1 MADYQFNTNLGP
13 AAQQGTSLGD
23 MINTARGIQSYQQ
36 AQQLNPLALQK
47 AQMEID
53 QAKQMNPL
61 AVRKAT
67 SEASTSELGLSEKQT
82 NILYGLAGGVLND
95 TRIQKGNKEEV
106 MSALEEAKK
115 RSSSFG
121 IPKQVVDDVFGQLNS
136 YAEKNH
142 GAIKQVLGN
151 IIQSGIGA
159 TGQQALQTPQLA
171 TVAGAPAT
179 FQSGPGVA
187 KELNLGGQGN
197 TGLVQPPAAGVANV
211 ENARTGVT
219 PTQMS
224 LSYPVRRAGDIRP
237 MAPNEA
243 QDAER
248 GAKYRNDLTT
258 RQTDLSKSRRN
269 LDEVIE
275 AAGNI
280 AKEDFFSTGVLG
292 AATRSIKGA
301 LGDEKYKQLSKD
313 LANVQIS
320 NMAAMGGSM
329 ETDAGKQLIR
339 MANGDETYPPE
350 VLKKIARRTYA
361 DLTNLDM
368 QATGAAKFAQKYGDS
383 NLNTFK
389 QQWSSNADS
398 KVFEAM
404 SLFENIKDP
413 AKRKEEIDRLLGNNP
428 EQRQQFFQK
437 YNNIKKL
444 TATGE
449 L

>member
-1 MADYQFNTNLGP
+1 MAEFFTNYP
-13 AAQQGTSLGD
+13 QAQKPMSLGD
-23 MINTARGIQSYQQ
+23 MLNMAGGVQQYQQ
-36 AQQLNPLALQK
+36 AKQMNPLALQK
-47 AQMEID
+47 AQMEVE
-53 QAKQMNPL
+53 QSKQMNPL
-61 AVRKAT
+61 TVQKAQEEVSQAQIGT
-67 SEASTSELGLSEKQT
+67 QEKQ
-82 NILYGLAGGVLND
+82 YGFNEKQAKGLFSVIGGIMND
-95 TRIQKGNKEEV
+95 KRLEGDRDSVI
-106 MSALEEAKK
+106 SALLEAKQ
-115 RSSSFG
+115 RAAVTG
-121 IPKQVVDDVFGQLNS
+121 TNPIILEGVFAPLMNQAVTKHQTVKNS
-136 YAEKNH
+136 I
-142 GAIKQVLGN
+142 GS
-151 IIQSGIGA
+151 IIQQGMSSES
-159 TGQQALQTPQLA
+159 QQGLQTPQLTTGPSGSPA
-171 TVAGAPAT
+171 TYQSGSGTLREANIGGGGQPTTGGGQATTGGAP
-179 FQSGPGVA
+179 
-187 KELNLGGQGN
+187 
-197 TGLVQPPAAGVANV
+197 
-211 ENARTGVT
+211 TGVT
-219 PTQMS
+219 QTQMG
-224 LSYPVRRAGDIRP
+224 LSYPVRKAGDIRP
-237 MAPNEA
+237 VAPNELA
-243 QDAER
+243 DTER

-292 AATRSIKGA
+292 AATRTIKGA

-320 NMAAMGGSM
+320 NMQAMGGSM

-350 VLKKIARRTYA
+350 VLKKIARRTYS

-368 QATGAAKFAQKYGDS
+368 QATGAAKFAKKYGDS

-389 QQWSSNADS
+389 QQWSQNADS

-404 SLFENIKDP
+404 ALYENIKDP
-413 AKRKEEIDRLLGNNP
+413 AKRKEEIDKLMGNNP
-428 EQRQQFFQK
+428 EQRQEFFQK

>member
-1 MADYQFNTNLGP
+1 MADYQFNTNLTP
-13 AAQQGTSLGD
+13 AAQGTNLSDLVN
-23 MINTARGIQSYQQ
+23 MARGVQSYQQ
-36 AQQLNPLALQK
+36 AAELNPLALQK
-47 AQMEID
+47 AQMEIE
-53 QAKQMNPL
+53 QLKKINPL

-67 SEASTSELGLSEKQT
+67 AETGTSELGLNAAQT
-82 NILYGLAGGVLND
+82 SALFGLAGGVLND
-95 TRIQKGNKEEV
+95 PRIQKGSKQEV
-106 MSALEEAKK
+106 LSALKEAEQ
-115 RSSSFG
+115 RSATFG
-121 IPKQVVDDVFGQLNS
+121 IPKEVVQGVFGQLNS
-136 YAEKNH
+136 FAESNH
-142 GAIKQVLGN
+142 GSIKQVLGN
-151 IIQSGIGA
+151 IVQSGIGA
-159 TGQQALQTPQLA
+159 TGQQALQTPELA
-171 TVAGAPAT
+171 TVNGAPAT
-179 FQSGPGVA
+179 FQRGTGTA
-187 KELNLGGQGN
+187 KELTIGGQPSVGSNVGSGN
-197 TGLVQPPAAGVANV
+197 VGVGTG
-211 ENARTGVT
+211 NAPTGVT
-219 PTQMS
+219 QTQMS
-224 LSYPVRRAGDIRP
+224 LSYPPRKAGDIRP
-237 MAPNEA
+237 LAPNEMA
-243 QDAER
+243 DTER

-292 AATRSIKGA
+292 AATRTIKGA

-320 NMAAMGGSM
+320 NMQAMGGSM

-350 VLKKIARRTYA
+350 VLKKIARRTYS

-368 QATGAAKFAQKYGDS
+368 QATGAAKFAKKYGDS

-389 QQWSSNADS
+389 QQWSQNADS

-404 SLFENIKDP
+404 ALYENIKDP
-413 AKRKEEIDRLLGNNP
+413 AKRKEEIDKLMGNNP
-428 EQRQQFFQK
+428 EQRQEFFQK